1 MKALPESPERSATA
15 GLPVALLAAM
25 ALLLC
30 GCMATGTSFDPR
42 AEDNAAFREIANSPP
57 LDPQLLAA
65 PAEPYRFGAGDVISI
80 ELAGV
85 PESASR
91 TFVTPD
97 GMVYYDLAGGIK
109 AEELTIPELTAQLR
123 KKLAPYYRNP
133 SVSVTLS
140 EVKSKRYWL
149 LGNVAEPGIYPLG
162 QPTTLI
168 DAISA
173 GKGILTSRATGTT
186 IEMADL
192 ARSLII
198 RDGAPLPV
206 NFEALVHKG
215 DMSQNI
221 YIRSGDFIYLP
232 SVSNQEVFVL
242 GAVKNP
248 RAVGL
253 SGRMGVVGA
262 MADAGGPIPGAYYQ
276 QMLLVRGNLTKPRV
290 AVFNYN
296 DLVTGKLPDF
306 PLQPGDVIW
315 VPNSPWQRLEKYL
328 DSVIGTVSRTIAAN
342 EGRRAAEGREASKV
356 DTSISVGN

>member
-1 MKALPESPERSATA
+1 MKALPESPGIPAAA
-15 GLPVALLAAM
+15 GRPASLLAA
-25 ALLLC
+25 ALLFLC
-30 GCMATGTSFDPR
+30 GCTITGTSFDPR
-42 AEDNAAFREIANSPP
+42 AGDDASFREVETSAQ
-57 LDPQLLAA
+57 LDPKLLEA
-65 PAEPYRFGAGDVISI
+65 PTEPYRFGPGDVVSI

-85 PESASR
+85 PDSAAR

-97 GMVYYDLAGGIK
+97 GMIYYDLAGGIK
-109 AEELTIPELTAQLR
+109 AEQLTIPELTAQLR

-192 ARSLII
+192 ARSLLI
-198 RDGAPLPV
+198 RDGTPLPV
-206 NFEALVHKG
+206 NFEALVHNG
-215 DMSQNI
+215 DMGQNV
-221 YIRSGDFIYLP
+221 YIRPGDFIYLP

-253 SGRMGVVGA
+253 SGNMGVVGA
-262 MADAGGPIPGAYYQ
+262 MADAGGPIPGAFYQ
-276 QMLLVRGNLTKPRV
+276 QMLLVRGSLSKPKV

-296 DLVTGKLPDF
+296 DLVTGKKSDF
-306 PLQPGDVIW
+306 SLRPGDVIW

-342 EGRRAAEGREASKV
+342 EGRNAVEGPNASKV
-356 DTSISVGN
+356 GTSISVGN